1 MPTSFHLAQGFT
13 LAALIA
19 TGLPFILG
27 CQKDDDKPTTQTIVV
42 YVDTVTVPPG
52 AVADVDGNVY
62 PTTVVGTQRWM
73 AENLRTSHYANG
85 DPISYAP
92 ESTQW
97 VGQNT
102 GAWTNYA
109 GDFGYDA
116 IYGKLYNWYT
126 VVDPRNVCPDG
137 WHVAS
142 DDEWKELES
151 AMGVPLSDLD
161 VYGER
166 GSDSNVG
173 GQLKSVILWDDPNS
187 GANDSSGFSG
197 YPGGER
203 LPPGTFSSISA
214 KGIWW
219 TASEYDPGLAW
230 LRELYNTSTG
240 VYRLYHFK
248 TQGCSVRCV
257 ED

>member
-1 MPTSFHLAQGFT
+1 MNVIFLVSRRSTSAVMIGLG
-13 LAALIA
+13 LIS
-19 TGLPFILG
+19 FSS
-27 CQKDDDKPTTQTIVV
+27 CDKDDKPDPTQTVYV
-42 YVDTVTVPPG
+42 YVDTIPLPPN
-52 AVADVDGNVY
+52 AIADADGNVY
-62 PTTVVGTQRWM
+62 STITIGSQRWM

-92 ESTQW
+92 ESAQW

-203 LPPGTFSSISA
+203 LPPGTFSSVTA